1 MMAIRLVMIL
11 VLFLAGGFHIW
22 QKRKNQVSNEE
33 FDERQRFLM
42 GQSYKYAAGS
52 SWILIVLLSLTNAVY
67 PDLLSISFILACLLF
82 LPLTVFGVS
91 NILNDAYYPVKSSG
105 KWKRLSPQKGL
116 AIFGVIAVFSLFF
129 LFDGN
134 SDVGFFQKGGN
145 GNFLILLLTSL
156 GLATAF
162 SYKLLKDRDE
172 GDTDG

>member
-22 QKRKNQVSNEE
+22 QKRKNQFNNEE
-33 FDERQRFLM
+33 FDERQRFLI

-105 KWKRLSPQKGL
+105 KWKRLSPQRVL
-116 AIFGVIAVFSLFF
+116 LFLESSRSFHYSSSLMVVVMLVSFKKVEMETF
-129 LFDGN
+129 LFYYLHRLVWPQHFPI
-134 SDVGFFQKGGN
+134 SC
-145 GNFLILLLTSL
+145 
-156 GLATAF
+156 
-162 SYKLLKDRDE
+162 
-172 GDTDG
+172 